1 MSGGLALQSDPTP
14 IVACTVSRDVE
25 NFDLLIED
33 METELGDAWGD
44 LSISQ
49 AQAFLSQPEGESL
62 ELIAIAVDQKDES
75 DIGTVSEIIRLAKQN
90 GTRVIL
96 IADGLSPA
104 GLHQLLKL
112 GADDFVPY
120 PLPTNAL
127 HEAITRVRALNEA
140 PEPTYAPSAGR
151 TGTGIARQTLGG
163 VKAIF
168 AVQSLAGGTGATT
181 LAVNLAWE
189 LANIDK
195 KNPPS
200 VCLIDLDLQFGTV
213 ATYLDLSR
221 REMILEMLT
230 DAQSMDEDAFKQA
243 IVTYG
248 NKLSVFTAPSEILP
262 LDMISPEDVTA
273 ILRLARESHDIVV
286 IDMPSTIVQWT
297 ETILSEVDVYF
308 SVLELDMRSAQNAM
322 RFIKALKSED
332 LPLEKVNFVLNRA
345 PGMTDMGGKSRAKRL
360 SESLGVKIA
369 TNLSEGGKQ
378 IKQSCDHGS
387 PLLEM
392 GKKNALRK
400 DILKLATGL
409 HSAMV
414 DDAKTG

>member
-1 MSGGLALQSDPTP
+1 L
-14 IVACTVSRDVE
+14 
-25 NFDLLIED
+25 
-33 METELGDAWGD
+33 
-44 LSISQ
+44 
-49 AQAFLSQPEGESL
+49 
-62 ELIAIAVDQKDES
+62 
-75 DIGTVSEIIRLAKQN
+75 
-90 GTRVIL
+90 
-96 IADGLSPA
+96 
-104 GLHQLLKL
+104 
-112 GADDFVPY
+112 
-120 PLPTNAL
+120 
-127 HEAITRVRALNEA
+127 
-140 PEPTYAPSAGR
+140 
-151 TGTGIARQTLGG
+151 
-163 VKAIF
+163 
-168 AVQSLAGGTGATT
+168 
-181 LAVNLAWE
+181 
-189 LANIDK
+189 
-195 KNPPS
+195 
-200 VCLIDLDLQFGTV
+200 
-213 ATYLDLSR
+213 
-221 REMILEMLT
+221 
-230 DAQSMDEDAFKQA
+230 
-243 IVTYG
+243 
-248 NKLSVFTAPSEILP
+248 
-262 LDMISPEDVTA
+262 TA

-409 HSAMV
+409 HSAML